1 MLPLDLLGPSVGVL
15 VLCYC
20 GFAGSRD
27 ELCFFSCIGGGSN
40 MRYVSGGACLVGAA
54 RPPRNKLL
62 QVFVHLVAKHSGG
75 GGRPVRFEL
84 LVSVALAG
92 AVEGV
97 GSCIG
102 ALARHLLVL
111 SSSCLWC
118 CCLPAP
124 VDRAG
129 AARLV
134 VATRNTKLKDSTA
147 DVQVSSTSCS
157 NPRFGV
163 RSLLWRVPASGLQ
176 LQRLPR
182 RGDDGLQRILMKE
195 EDGTVTRGFFV
206 ICLTFMGLC
215 ASKGVLCD
223 HFFLI

>member
-1 MLPLDLLGPSVGVL
+1 LLPWDLPGPAVRVFL
-15 VLCYC
+15 LCCC
-20 GFAGSRD
+20 GFGGRRGG
-27 ELCFFSCIGGGSN
+27 LCFFSGIDGGSN

-75 GGRPVRFEL
+75 GGRPMRFEL
-84 LVSVALAG
+84 LVSGAPAG

-111 SSSCLWC
+111 SSCLWC

-129 AARLV
+129 AAGLV
-134 VATRNTKLKDSTA
+134 AAIGRTRLKDPTA
-147 DVQVSSTSCS
+147 DVQISSTSCS

-163 RSLLWRVPASGLQ
+163 RSLFWRVPARGLK

-182 RGDDGLQRILMKE
+182 RADDGHQWEE
-195 EDGTVTRGFFV
+195 EDGTVNRGLSVIFV
-206 ICLTFMGLC
+206 TFRGLY
-215 ASKGVLCD
+215 ASKGVLCN
-223 HFFLI
+223 HFF

>member
-1 MLPLDLLGPSVGVL
+1 M
-15 VLCYC
+15 
-20 GFAGSRD
+20 
-27 ELCFFSCIGGGSN
+27 
-40 MRYVSGGACLVGAA
+40 
-54 RPPRNKLL
+54 
-62 QVFVHLVAKHSGG
+62 
-75 GGRPVRFEL
+75 RFEL
-84 LVSVALAG
+84 LASIAPAG
-92 AVEGV
+92 AVVGV

-102 ALARHLLVL
+102 ALAQHLLAL
-111 SSSCLWC
+111 SSSCLWW

-129 AARLV
+129 AAGLV
-134 VATRNTKLKDSTA
+134 AAIGRTRLKDPTA

-163 RSLLWRVPASGLQ
+163 RSLLWRIPASGLQ

-195 EDGTVTRGFFV
+195 EDVTVTKGFFV
-206 ICLTFMGLC
+206 ICLTFRGLC

-223 HFFLI
+223 HFF

>member
-15 VLCYC
+15 VLCCC

-40 MRYVSGGACLVGAA
+40 MRYVSGGVCLVWAA
-54 RPPRNKLL
+54 RSQRNKLL
-62 QVFVHLVAKHSGG
+62 QVFVHLVAMHSGG
-75 GGRPVRFEL
+75 GGGPVRFEL
-84 LVSVALAG
+84 LASVDPAG
-92 AVEGV
+92 AMEGV

-129 AARLV
+129 AAGLV
-134 VATRNTKLKDSTA
+134 AAIGRTRLKDPTA
-147 DVQVSSTSCS
+147 NVQVSSTSCS

-163 RSLLWRVPASGLQ
+163 RSLFWRVPARGLK
-176 LQRLPR
+176 
-182 RGDDGLQRILMKE
+182 LQRIPRRAPS
-195 EDGTVTRGFFV
+195 G
-206 ICLTFMGLC
+206 
-215 ASKGVLCD
+215 
-223 HFFLI
+223 